1 MMVAGMEWVVSKKT
15 LFINI
20 NIKRHVQL
28 KEDMECT
35 EEEMVLSANVMKF
48 VNTSKISTR

>member
-1 MMVAGMEWVVSKKT
+1 MMVAGMEWGVSKTT
-15 LFINI
+15 LFII

-35 EEEMVLSANVMKF
+35 GEEMVLSANVMKF
-48 VNTSKISTR
+48 VNTSKILKQ